1 MKAILLGASALLLTG
16 CASLIPSSVNIATS
30 PQADAM
36 RLCGALVDVATPGVS
51 LPAIASLA
59 RNALDTTA
67 VNKLGADPALAMRK
81 CADMYDGLA
90 D

>member
-1 MKAILLGASALLLTG
+1 MKAILLGASALLLAG

-36 RLCGALVDVATPGVS
+36 RLCGALVDVTTPGVS
-51 LPAIASLA
+51 LPAISSLMG
-59 RNALDTTA
+59 NALNPAATA
-67 VNKLGADPALAMRK
+67 MLGNDPALAMRK